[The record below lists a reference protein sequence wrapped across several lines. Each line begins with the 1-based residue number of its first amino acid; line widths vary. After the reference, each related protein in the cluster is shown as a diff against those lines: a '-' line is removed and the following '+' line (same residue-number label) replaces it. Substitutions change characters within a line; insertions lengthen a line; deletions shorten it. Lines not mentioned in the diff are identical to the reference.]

1 MEIQR
6 PKQLITD
13 SGQVILG
20 KELSYVNHG
29 YNADVWCWF
38 DDSGQKFA
46 VKTYKKGC
54 HKLGLQNEVADI
66 FQELEFYNFP
76 NLYTSVRTDI
86 SHKNID
92 GYIMEYTEEDSERSV
107 LDIPSVNLFSSI
119 QALEEDL
126 LSISSYGIFTSDV
139 KGENTMVTKDGVLR
153 LFDYDLFFVD
163 RGNRRNMIEVDNL
176 HTELRLLRDVL
187 THAVIFDSS
196 FTNEERRAAK
206 DYINSNLSLRLCR
219 DRMPS
224 ELLDSS
230 FCQEETPKQLL
241 KSLSHTQ

>member
-1 MEIQR
+1 
-6 PKQLITD
+6 
-13 SGQVILG
+13 
-20 KELSYVNHG
+20 
-29 YNADVWCWF
+29 
-38 DDSGQKFA
+38 
-46 VKTYKKGC
+46 
-54 HKLGLQNEVADI
+54 
-66 FQELEFYNFP
+66 
-76 NLYTSVRTDI
+76 
-86 SHKNID
+86 
-92 GYIMEYTEEDSERSV
+92 MEYMEEDSERSV

-206 DYINSNLSLRLCR
+206 DYINSNLSLHLCR